1 MVGES
6 GSAGIKVPIT
16 ADGDDSLGALRSS
29 IRAFFGEE
37 YPQDLL
43 MRLAAH
49 EAMERADHLRSQAA
63 LAARGW
69 GAPHWPA
76 AHGGPSWTLKER
88 RLFEDEYVRAGAPT
102 VVPMGVIYVAPIII
116 AFGSSEQQARWL
128 PDILAG
134 RSFWAQGYSE
144 PHAGSDLTAL
154 STRARRDG
162 DDYIVTGMKTW
173 TSLGFWADWI
183 FCLVRTGEA
192 PRGGAG
198 ISFLCI
204 DMKSPGVTVRPIT
217 AIDGRHHLAE
227 VTFDAVRVP
236 AGNLIGEEGQGWA
249 YSKQLLANERI
260 WYAHVEEKRQALRQ
274 VRAMLAT
281 HAEADTPDFRRRLS
295 EAEIAV
301 SCLAGFVERS
311 LRQDGGDVASL
322 IKILATE
329 TAQAITELFLDLAGG
344 FAAPLIPERGPGW
357 HASIPDLPNFIV
369 PAVEDYLMARAQSIY
384 GGTNEIQR
392 TIIAR
397 SVLGL

>member
-1 MVGES
+1 MINNGC
-6 GSAGIKVPIT
+6 
-16 ADGDDSLGALRSS
+16 DSLDVLRAE
-29 IRAFFGEE
+29 ICDFFAHE
-37 YPQDLL
+37 YPADLL
-43 MRLAAH
+43 AGLNADETLAR
-49 EAMERADHLRSQAA
+49 EDHLRSQAA

-76 AHGGPSWTLKER
+76 EHGGPGWTLAER

-102 VVPMGVIYVAPIII
+102 VVPMGLIYVAPIII
-116 AFGSSEQQARWL
+116 AFGTTEQQQRWL

-144 PHAGSDLTAL
+144 PHAGSDLAAL

-162 DDYIVTGMKTW
+162 DDYIVTGRKTW

-183 FCLVRTGEA
+183 FCLVRTGENV
-192 PRGGAG
+192 RGGAG

-204 DMKSPGVTVRPIT
+204 DMKSPGITVRPII
-217 AIDGRHHLAE
+217 AIDGQPHLAE
-227 VTFDAVRVP
+227 ITFDAVRVP
-236 AGNLIGEEGQGWA
+236 ACNMIGEEGQGWN
-249 YSKQLLANERI
+249 YSKQLLSNERI

-274 VRAMLAT
+274 VRAILAT
-281 HAEADTPDFRRRLS
+281 QDGADTPDFRRRLG
-295 EAEIAV
+295 EAEMAV

-311 LRQDGGDVASL
+311 LLEGGNDVASL

-344 FAAPLIPERGPGW
+344 LAAPLVTERRAGW
-357 HASIPDLPNFIV
+357 RDAIPDLPGFIV
-369 PAVEDYLMARAQSIY
+369 PAVEDYLITRAQTIY
-384 GGTNEIQR
+384 GGTNEIQK

-397 SVLGL
+397 SVLAL

>member
-1 MVGES
+1 MIDPKGMAMTAGTES
-6 GSAGIKVPIT
+6 LEK
-16 ADGDDSLGALRSS
+16 LRAE
-29 IRAFFGEE
+29 ILAFFAHD

-43 MRLAAH
+43 ARL
-49 EAMERADHLRSQAA
+49 RADETLGREDHLRSQAA

-76 AHGGPSWTLKER
+76 EHGGPGWSITER

-102 VVPMGVIYVAPIII
+102 VVPMGLIYVAPIII
-116 AFGSSEQQARWL
+116 AFGTPEQQRRWL

-144 PHAGSDLTAL
+144 PQAGSDLASLT
-154 STRARRDG
+154 TRARRDG

-192 PRGGAG
+192 ARGGAG

-204 DMKSPGVTVRPIT
+204 DIASPGVTVRPIT

-227 VTFDAVRVP
+227 LTFDAVRVP
-236 AGNLIGEEGQGWA
+236 AANRIGEEGQGWT
-249 YSKQLLANERI
+249 YSKQLLANERT
-260 WYAHVEEKRQALRQ
+260 WYAHVEEKRAALRQ
-274 VRAMLAT
+274 VRALAAT
-281 HAEADTPDFRRRLS
+281 MPDAATPDFRRRLA

-301 SCLAGFVERS
+301 ACLDKFVERA
-311 LRQDGGDVASL
+311 LRDDGGDVASL

-329 TAQAITELFLDLAGG
+329 TAQAITELLLDLAGG
-344 FAAPLIPERGPGW
+344 QALPLVPERGAGWQAATPG
-357 HASIPDLPNFIV
+357 IPGFIV
-369 PAVEDYLMARAQSIY
+369 PAVENYLMDRAQTIY
-384 GGTNEIQR
+384 GGTTEIQK

-397 SVLGL
+397 SVMAL

>member
-1 MVGES
+1 M
-6 GSAGIKVPIT
+6 I
-16 ADGDDSLGALRSS
+16 ADADKSLDALRYS
-29 IRAFFGEE
+29 IRKFFADA

-43 MRLAAH
+43 SRLAAH
-49 EAMERADHLRSQAA
+49 ETLVRADHLRSQAA

-76 AHGGPSWTLKER
+76 EHGGPGWSLAER
-88 RLFEDEYVRAGAPT
+88 QLFEDEYVRAGAPT
-102 VVPMGVIYVAPIII
+102 VVPMGLIYVAPIII
-116 AFGSSEQQARWL
+116 AFGSPAQQRRWL

-162 DDYIVTGMKTW
+162 DDYVVSGMKTW
-173 TSLGFWADWI
+173 TSMGFWADWI

-204 DMKSPGVTVRPIT
+204 DMKSPGITVRPIT

-236 AGNLIGEEGQGWA
+236 AGNLIGEEGHGWT

-260 WYAHVEEKRQALRQ
+260 WYAHVEEKRQTLRQ
-274 VRAMLAT
+274 VRTILAA
-281 HAEADTPDFRRRLS
+281 HAEADTPDFRRRVR
-295 EAEIAV
+295 EAESAV

-311 LRQDGGDVASL
+311 LLGDDGNVASL

-329 TAQAITELFLDLAGG
+329 TAQAISELFLELAGG
-344 FAAPLIPERGPGW
+344 LAPPLVTERGSGW
-357 HASIPDLPNFIV
+357 QAWMPDLPGFIV
-369 PAVEDYLMARAQSIY
+369 PAVEDYLMTRAQSIY
-384 GGTNEIQR
+384 GGTNEIQK

-397 SVLGL
+397 TVLGL

>member
-1 MVGES
+1 MPQTDAEL
-6 GSAGIKVPIT
+6 AAFRAEI
-16 ADGDDSLGALRSS
+16 AL
-29 IRAFFGEE
+29 FFARD

-43 MRLAAH
+43 ARLRAD
-49 EAMERADHLRSQAA
+49 ETLGRADHLRSQAA

-76 AHGGPSWTLKER
+76 EHGGPGWTIAQR
-88 RLFEDEYVRAGAPT
+88 RVFEEEYVRAGAPT
-102 VVPMGVIYVAPIII
+102 VVPMGLIYVAPIII
-116 AFGSSEQQARWL
+116 AFGTPEQQRRWL

-144 PHAGSDLTAL
+144 PGAGSDLAAL

-162 DDYIVTGMKTW
+162 DDYVVTGRKTW
-173 TSLGFWADWI
+173 TSMGFFADWI

-192 PRGGAG
+192 ARGGAG

-204 DMKSPGVTVRPIT
+204 EISSPGVTVRPIT
-217 AIDGRHHLAE
+217 ALDGRHHLAE

-236 AGNLIGEEGQGWA
+236 AGNMIGAEGEGWR

-260 WYAHVEEKRQALRQ
+260 WYAHVAEKRAALAR
-274 VRAMLAT
+274 VRALAAT
-281 HAEADTPDFRRRLS
+281 LPDADTPDFRRRVA

-301 SCLAGFVERS
+301 DCLDGFVERA
-311 LRQDGGDVASL
+311 LLDDGGDVASL

-329 TAQAITELFLDLAGG
+329 TAQAITELQLDLAGG
-344 FAAPLIPERGPGW
+344 LAAPSLPERGRGW
-357 HASIPDLPNFIV
+357 AAARPDLPPFIV
-369 PAVEDYLMARAQSIY
+369 PAVEDYLMTRAQSIY

-397 SVLGL
+397 SVMGL

>member
-1 MVGES
+1 M
-6 GSAGIKVPIT
+6 I
-16 ADGDDSLGALRSS
+16 ADPDKSLEALRSS
-29 IRAFFGEE
+29 IRKFFADD

-43 MRLAAH
+43 SRLAAH
-49 EAMERADHLRSQAA
+49 ETLERADHLRSQAA

-69 GAPHWPA
+69 GAPHWPVE
-76 AHGGPSWTLKER
+76 HGGPGWSLAER

-102 VVPMGVIYVAPIII
+102 VVPMGLIYVAPIII
-116 AFGSSEQQARWL
+116 AFGSPEQQARWL

-162 DDYIVTGMKTW
+162 DDFVVTGMKTW
-173 TSLGFWADWI
+173 TSMGFWADWI

-236 AGNLIGEEGQGWA
+236 ARNMIGEEGQGWT

-274 VRAMLAT
+274 VRTILAT
-281 HAEADTPDFRRRLS
+281 YAEANTPDFRRRVS

-311 LRQDGGDVASL
+311 LLGDGGNVASL

-329 TAQAITELFLDLAGG
+329 TAQAISELFLELAGG
-344 FAAPLIPERGPGW
+344 LAAPLATERGTGW
-357 HASIPDLPNFIV
+357 QSSIPDLPSFIV
-369 PAVEDYLMARAQSIY
+369 PAVEDYLMTRAQSIY

-397 SVLGL
+397 TVMGL

>member
-1 MVGES
+1 MTDEITSADRLETLRGE
-6 GSAGIKVPIT
+6 I
-16 ADGDDSLGALRSS
+16 RS
-29 IRAFFGEE
+29 FFAND
-37 YPQDLL
+37 YPKDLL
-43 MRLAAH
+43 ERL
-49 EAMERADHLRSQAA
+49 RAGETLGREDVLRAQAA
-63 LAARGW
+63 MAARGW
-69 GAPHWPA
+69 GAPHWPVE
-76 AHGGPSWTLKER
+76 HGGPGWSLDER

-102 VVPMGVIYVAPIII
+102 VVPMGLVYVAPIMI
-116 AFGSSEQQARWL
+116 AFGTPEQQARWL

-144 PHAGSDLTAL
+144 PHAGSDLAAL

-162 DDYIVTGMKTW
+162 DDYIVTGLKTW

-204 DMKSPGVTVRPIT
+204 DINSPGVTVRPIT

-236 AGNLIGEEGQGWA
+236 AANMIGEEGMGWT
-249 YSKQLLANERI
+249 YSKQLLSNERI
-260 WYAHVEEKRQALRQ
+260 WYAHVAEKRLALRH
-274 VRAMLAT
+274 VREIAAT
-281 HAEADTPDFRRRLS
+281 MPAADTPDFRRRLA

-301 SCLAGFVERS
+301 SCLSGFVERS
-311 LRQDGGDVASL
+311 LQDDGGDVASL

-329 TAQAITELFLDLAGG
+329 TAQAITELMLDLAGG
-344 FAAPLIPERGPGW
+344 LAAPLVAERGLGW
-357 HASIPDLPNFIV
+357 QAALPDLPRFIA
-369 PAVEDYLMARAQSIY
+369 PAIEDYLMTRAQTIY
-384 GGTNEIQR
+384 GGTNEIQK

-397 SVLGL
+397 SVMAL